1 MNKKYDKFTSKCTTR
16 TAGAYISFGRLFT
29 IENLKLEMCPYRS
42 DGYWRIGSS
51 IVNNKASMRCPSQK
65 SIPPSNGW
73 EFLDKLGQWQEDS
86 SLACI
91 PKPPEFHANL
101 SCKSYHIKAK
111 DCHGVDQAGLSG
123 TFDRLNGE
131 WRAGRPVRFIHIYV
145 CKVLK

>member
-1 MNKKYDKFTSKCTTR
+1 MHDSLRDFGPSPSFWCFPYERYNGWLKKVPT
-16 TAGAYISFGRLFT
+16 
-29 IENLKLEMCPYRS
+29 
-42 DGYWRIGSS
+42 
-51 IVNNKASMRCPSQK
+51 SQK

-131 WRAGRPVRFIHIYV
+131 WRAGRPVRFIHMCV
-145 CKVLK
+145 KF